1 MATHEERLKTND
13 GSGDPRRDRPT
24 PKQISRGVL
33 RHVGQIARECGATGV
48 LVYRDALEGEGL
60 ELPTGLEQRV
70 LYVTRAPNRG
80 VRSAEEAG
88 RPARAPDEIQVPDV
102 SLTRM
107 GQVKIA
113 LVMAMSRGLLKKG
126 DTIICLSGL
135 AGSGSLD
142 TIMVMQLGREFEIFV
157 APGDGEEVAP
167 DVVPE
172 VLERVVTIAAELG
185 SEGREGKPVGALFVI
200 GDTERVLSLS
210 RQIILNP
217 FRGYPPEERNI
228 LDPVL
233 EETVKELA
241 TIDGAFVIGGD
252 GIVESAGAY
261 LKTAS
266 IDDDVDL
273 PQGLG
278 ARHHAAAGITGV
290 SEAVAIAVSEST
302 GTVTIFRGGKIITQI
317 EKPRS
322 TSQPRHV

>member
-1 MATHEERLKTND
+1 MATKEGTIRNGDGEEPGTAM
-13 GSGDPRRDRPT
+13 ST
-24 PKQISRGVL
+24 ATQISRGL
-33 RHVGQIARECGATGV
+33 LEHVAQIARNCGATGI
-48 LVYRDALEGEGL
+48 LVYSDALDERDR
-60 ELPTGLEQRV
+60 ELLDGLEQQV
-70 LYVTRAPNRG
+70 YYVA
-80 VRSAEEAG
+80 RS
-88 RPARAPDEIQVPDV
+88 RKTQPDELEKPRPKARDPNVIHVPDV

-113 LVMAMSRGLLKKG
+113 LVMAMSRGLLSTG
-126 DTIICLSGL
+126 DTIVCLSGI
-135 AGSGSLD
+135 ARSGSLD
-142 TIMVMQLGREFEIFV
+142 TIMVMQVGREFEIFV
-157 APGDGEEVAP
+157 APGDGGAVAP

-172 VLERVVTIAAELG
+172 VMERVVTIAAELG

-228 LDPVL
+228 LDPQL

-266 IDDDVDL
+266 IEDDVDL

-278 ARHHAAAGITGV
+278 ARHYAAAGITGV

-322 TSQPRHV
+322 TSQPRHL